1 MERLAMAFAIRRLG
15 FAVLG
20 RARSFAVALGLGA
33 MSLTLIGA
41 PAEAQFATRT
51 GVIAGPV
58 SEIRVE
64 GTQRIAA
71 ETVRA
76 YVTAQPGAVA
86 DADEIDRSLKALF
99 ATGLFADVV
108 IRQDGGALVV
118 RVVENPI
125 VNRIAFEGNRR
136 LKDENLTNEMT
147 LKPRTVFTRARVQ
160 ADVKRLQDIYRASGR
175 FAATVEPKIIQLSQ
189 NRVDVVF
196 EIDEGQIT
204 GVQRINFVGNR
215 SFADGTLREQIQTRE
230 SRWFRFLSSDDVY
243 DPDRLSFD
251 RELLRKYYLSAGYA
265 DFRIVSAIA
274 ELSPNREG
282 FYVTFTIEEGERYR
296 FGKIDVTSQLR
307 DLKKEQLVGLVTTT
321 EGAWYDANKVEA
333 SVTAL
338 SDFAGTAGYAF
349 AEVRPRVTRDRDT
362 RTVSIVFEI
371 QDGPRVFVERINIV
385 GNARTTDKVIRR
397 EMALVEGDAF
407 STAKQR
413 RSRDRI
419 RSLQFFERV
428 EVTNVPGEAPDRT
441 VLNVEVQEK
450 STGDLNFGVGFSSSD
465 NVLLDASIRER
476 NLLGQGK
483 DLKLGGTVSRR
494 RNQVDLS
501 FTDPYFL
508 DMDMSAGFDLFRTRR
523 NLQREA
529 GYDAISTGVVLRNGY
544 RLGEYLSQGLN
555 YTLRNDDITQIAFGA
570 STIVQDAAGSVTQS
584 SVGHITLLDLRDDR
598 QDPTD
603 GYFVRLKNDIA
614 GAGGE
619 AKFFRT
625 VATTGFYYPFT
636 SEYVASLLLEGGHI
650 AAYSD
655 DRVRLQSRFNLG
667 GDNFRGF
674 RTQGL
679 GPRDRES
686 GGALGGNYYYTATA
700 EMSFPTGLPKEFGL
714 RGLFFSDVGTLTS
727 FDRPPPGR
735 PGNTAAVDDSGALR
749 ASVGVGAL
757 WRSPFG
763 PVRVSYAKAVA
774 KEEYDRTESFRF
786 GVGSRF

>member
-1 MERLAMAFAIRRLG
+1 MAFAIRRLG

-147 LKPRTVFTRARVQ
+147 LKPRTLFTRARVQ

-584 SVGHITLLDLRDDR
+584 SVGHTTLLDLRDDR

-679 GPRDRES
+679 GPRDRVS

-735 PGNTAAVDDSGALR
+735 PGNTAVVDDTGALR

>member
-1 MERLAMAFAIRRLG
+1 MAFAIRRLG

>member
-1 MERLAMAFAIRRLG
+1 MAFAIRRLG

-33 MSLTLIGA
+33 MSLTLVGA

-64 GTQRIAA
+64 GTQRIAP

-307 DLKKEQLVGLVTTT
+307 DLKKEQLVDLVTTA

>member
-1 MERLAMAFAIRRLG
+1 
-15 FAVLG
+15 
-20 RARSFAVALGLGA
+20 
-33 MSLTLIGA
+33 
-41 PAEAQFATRT
+41 
-51 GVIAGPV
+51 
-58 SEIRVE
+58 
-64 GTQRIAA
+64 
-71 ETVRA
+71 
-76 YVTAQPGAVA
+76 
-86 DADEIDRSLKALF
+86 
-99 ATGLFADVV
+99 
-108 IRQDGGALVV
+108 
-118 RVVENPI
+118 
-125 VNRIAFEGNRR
+125 
-136 LKDENLTNEMT
+136 
-147 LKPRTVFTRARVQ
+147 
-160 ADVKRLQDIYRASGR
+160 
-175 FAATVEPKIIQLSQ
+175 
-189 NRVDVVF
+189 
-196 EIDEGQIT
+196 
-204 GVQRINFVGNR
+204 
-215 SFADGTLREQIQTRE
+215 
-230 SRWFRFLSSDDVY
+230 VY

>member
-1 MERLAMAFAIRRLG
+1 MAFAIRRLG

-230 SRWFRFLSSDDVY
+230 SRWFRFLSNDDVY

-307 DLKKEQLVGLVTTT
+307 DLKKEQLVDLVTTA

>member
-230 SRWFRFLSSDDVY
+230 SRWFRFLSNDDVY

-307 DLKKEQLVGLVTTT
+307 DLKKEQLVDLVTTA

>member
-1 MERLAMAFAIRRLG
+1 MERLAMAFATRRLG
-15 FAVLG
+15 LAVLG
-20 RARSFAVALGLGA
+20 HARSLALAFALVAGLG
-33 MSLTLIGA
+33 T
-41 PAEAQFATRT
+41 PAAAQFATRT
-51 GVIAGPV
+51 GVIAGPI

-136 LKDENLTNEMT
+136 LKDENLTPELT
-147 LKPRTVFTRARVQ
+147 LKPRTVFTRSRVQ

-296 FGKIDVTSQLR
+296 FGKIDVVSQLR
-307 DLKKEQLVGLVTTT
+307 DLKKEQLVGLVTAD

-338 SDFAGTAGYAF
+338 SDFAGSAGYAF
-349 AEVRPRVTRDRDT
+349 AEVRPRVTRDRDA

-385 GNARTTDKVIRR
+385 GNSRTTDKVIRR

-465 NVLLDASIRER
+465 SVLLDASIRER

-483 DLKLGGTVSRR
+483 DLRIGGTVSRR

-508 DMDMSAGFDLFRTRR
+508 DMDMSAGLDLFRTRR

-529 GYDAISTGVVLRNGY
+529 GYDAISTGIVVRNGY

-555 YTLRNDDITQIAFGA
+555 YTVRNDDITQVAFGA
-570 STIVQDAAGSVTQS
+570 SSIVQDAAGSVTQS
-584 SVGHITLLDLRDDR
+584 SVGHVTQLDLRDDR

-603 GYFVRLKNDIA
+603 GYFVRLKNDVA
-614 GAGGE
+614 GLGGE

-625 VATTGFYYPFT
+625 VATTGFYYPIT

-650 AAYSD
+650 AAFSD

-714 RGLFFSDVGTLTS
+714 RGLLFSDVGTLTT

-735 PGNTAAVDDSGALR
+735 PGNTAVVDDTGSLR
-749 ASVGVGAL
+749 AAVGIGAL

-763 PVRVSYAKAVA
+763 PVRVSYARAVA
-774 KEEYDRTESFRF
+774 KEEHDRTEAFRF

>member
-1 MERLAMAFAIRRLG
+1 MASTIRRLG
-15 FAVLG
+15 L
-20 RARSFAVALGLGA
+20 AVAGLGLA
-33 MSLTLIGA
+33 LLFFGA
-41 PAEAQFATRT
+41 PAQAQFATRT
-51 GVIAGPV
+51 GVVAGPV
-58 SEIRVE
+58 GEIRVE
-64 GTQRIAA
+64 GTQRISA

-76 YVTAQPGAVA
+76 YVTVQPGAAA

-108 IRQDGGALVV
+108 VRQEGSALVV

-136 LKDENLTNEMT
+136 LKDDVLTNEMT

-175 FAATVEPKIIQLSQ
+175 FAATVEPKIIELSQ

-196 EIDEGQIT
+196 EIDEGQVT

-251 RELLRKYYLSAGYA
+251 RELLRKYYLAAGYA
-265 DFRIVSAIA
+265 DFRIVSAVA

-296 FGKIDVTSQLR
+296 FGKIDVVSQLR
-307 DLKKEQLVGLVTTT
+307 DLKKEPMVDLVTAK

-333 SVTAL
+333 SVAAL
-338 SDFAGTAGYAF
+338 GDFAGTAGYAF
-349 AEVRPRVTRDRDT
+349 AEVRPRVTRDRDA
-362 RTVSIVFEI
+362 RTVSIVFEV

-385 GNARTTDKVIRR
+385 GNSRTTDKVIRR

-407 STAKQR
+407 STAKLR

-419 RSLQFFERV
+419 RGLQFFERV

-450 STGDLNFGVGFSSSD
+450 STGDLNFGVGFSTADS
-465 NVLLDASIRER
+465 VLLDVSIRER

-483 DLKLGGTVSRR
+483 DLRLGGTVSRR
-494 RNQVDLS
+494 RNQIDLS
-501 FTDPYFL
+501 YTDPYFL
-508 DMDMSAGFDLFRTRR
+508 DMDMAAGFDIFRTRR

-529 GYDAISTGVVLRNGY
+529 GYDFISTGAVVRNGY
-544 RLGEYLSQGLN
+544 RLGEYLDQSLR
-555 YTLRNDDITQIAFGA
+555 YTLRNDDITQLAFGV
-570 STIVQDAAGSVTQS
+570 SDLVRDAAGSVTQS
-584 SVGHITLLDLRDDR
+584 SFGHTTSYDRRDDR
-598 QDPTD
+598 VDPTD
-603 GYFVRLKNDIA
+603 GFFVRLSNDVA
-614 GAGGE
+614 GFGGD
-619 AKFFRT
+619 AKFLKS
-625 VATTGFYYPFT
+625 VATTGFFYPIT
-636 SEYVASLLLEGGHI
+636 PEYVASLVLEGGHI
-650 AAYSD
+650 VALQG
-655 DRVRLQSRFNLG
+655 DRVRLQNRFNLG

-674 RTQGL
+674 RAQGL
-679 GPRDRES
+679 GPRDRVS
-686 GGALGGNYYYTATA
+686 GGALGGNLSYTATA
-700 EMSFPTGLPKEFGL
+700 EMTFPTGLPKEFGL
-714 RGLFFSDVGTLTS
+714 RGVLFSDVGTLTT
-727 FDRPPPGR
+727 FDRPPAGR
-735 PGNTAAVDDSGALR
+735 PGATSVVDDSGALR
-749 ASVGVGAL
+749 ASVGLGAL

-763 PVRVSYAKAVA
+763 PVRVSYAKAVV
-774 KEEYDRTESFRF
+774 KEEYDRTEAFRF
-786 GVGSRF
+786 GVGTRF